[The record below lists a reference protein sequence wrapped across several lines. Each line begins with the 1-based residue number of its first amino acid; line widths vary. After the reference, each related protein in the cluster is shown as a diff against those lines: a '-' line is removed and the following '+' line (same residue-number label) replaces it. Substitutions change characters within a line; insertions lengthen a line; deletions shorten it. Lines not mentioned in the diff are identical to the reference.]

1 MTDSPITVFLMIAT
15 LVGALYALRSVG
27 FVARIYGIIPLV
39 VWIYLMPMI
48 LSTFGLLPSE
58 SPAYDTMGMLL
69 MPFGLFLLSVTIDV
83 PSLLRMGRPATVMVI
98 TGTVG
103 VFLGALISFY
113 LFHAFMPDQS
123 WHGFAVMSGAWIG
136 GSANAIAMQQALDAN
151 PDVLA
156 PILVV
161 DTVVGYGWFTVLVA
175 LSAYQNLFSRWLGAG
190 EYRFESDRVG
200 ENQSPRMQPVELPA
214 LAMIVGLGFAA
225 TLLAGAAGGQLPELG
240 DPPVVTRTMWT
251 MLIVVT
257 LGLAL
262 SFTRLR
268 EVQQRG
274 ANEIAYLAI
283 FLLLATLGARGDLN
297 AFFQAPVYLAAGL
310 VWIGVHI
317 GLLLVVARVMRYP
330 FFFVATGSMANLG
343 GVVTTPIIAGI
354 YRQQLAAL
362 GVLMALGAQILG
374 VYIPVVLARI
384 LSSMAG

>member
-1 MTDSPITVFLMIAT
+1 VADSPVTVFLAIAT
-15 LVGALYALRSVG
+15 LVGLLYSLKRVG
-27 FVARIYGIIPLV
+27 FVARIYGIVPVV
-39 VWIYLMPMI
+39 VWIYLTPMI

-58 SPAYDTMGMLL
+58 SAAYEVMGTLL

-83 PSLLRMGRPATVMVI
+83 PALLRMGKPAGVMVL

-103 VFLGALISFY
+103 VFLGALISFS
-113 LFHAFMPDQS
+113 LWHTFMHEQA

-136 GSANAIAMQQALDAN
+136 GSANAIAMQQSLNAN

-175 LSAYQNLFSRWLGAG
+175 LSAYQDKFSRWLGAG
-190 EYRFESDRVG
+190 DYRFESSQVG
-200 ENQSPRMQPVELPA
+200 EEHAEERRPLEISS
-214 LAMIVGLGFAA
+214 LAVIVGLGFAA
-225 TLLAGAAGGQLPELG
+225 TMFAGGLANVLPELG
-240 DPPVVTRTMWT
+240 DPPIVTKTMWA

-257 LGLAL
+257 LGLVL
-262 SFTRLR
+262 SFTPLR
-268 EVQQRG
+268 RVQRDG
-274 ANEIAYLAI
+274 ANDVAYLAI
-283 FLLLATLGARGDLN
+283 FLLLATLGARGDLS

-310 VWIGVHI
+310 TWIVVHI
-317 GLLLVVARVMRYP
+317 GLLLLVARVMRYP

-374 VYIPVVLARI
+374 VYIPVVVARI
-384 LSSMAG
+384 LSWIAA